1 MKTPELLRAIGGA
14 LFGPR
19 WQTDLAHH
27 LGVNDR
33 TVRRWLSGQDEP
45 RPGVW
50 DDLEQLLAERMRAQ
64 RQARTVLREHRRNLA
79 KSPGN
84 DEAEYPE

>member
-1 MKTPELLRAIGGA
+1 MTTPELLRAIGEA

-27 LGVNDR
+27 LDVNDR

-50 DDLEQLLAERMRAQ
+50 DDLEQLFDERATAQRRARAELRKFRQNLAESQ
-64 RQARTVLREHRRNLA
+64 
-79 KSPGN
+79 PGN
-84 DEAEYPE
+84 DDANHQ